1 MQQNVSEATAAD
13 AEHEADSNTPNST
26 PNSGAEKGATA
37 AADVGDAVAQPASP
51 GPADGADGGDTIA
64 AIAARLHRP
73 ALKRR
78 LRARRAI
85 AAGDVRRGAEPAG
98 GMAMRAGKTR
108 MMRAEAHL

>member
-51 GPADGADGGDTIA
+51 GPADGADGGDSGDSGG
-64 AIAARLHRP
+64 LHRP